1 MGIWDDLTGKTAA
14 NASRAAAAD
23 TYSKQQKFSGDHLGR
38 ADEYAENVQGFY
50 QPYADTGAQANTALA
65 RLMADPSSLRSLPG
79 YQFAM
84 DEGVQALDRSAN
96 RKGGRG
102 VQNGALSKDL
112 LRFGTGLADQTFGN
126 QWTRLLGGVTGVG
139 MPAAAGQSAGETGR
153 LNAQQS
159 VYGQLMN
166 SAGTIGQGDIAAA
179 NARSAG
185 IQNLFNT
192 GANLAGKAIG
202 GGFGGFGGGGGFQTV
217 GFDSYGNPNYG
228 RV

>member
-1 MGIWDDLTGKTAA
+1 MGIFDDLTGKTAA

-23 TYSKQQKFSGDHLGR
+23 TYSKQQKAYGDLLGYG
-38 ADEYAENVQGFY
+38 DEYASNMSSLY
-50 QPYADTGAQANTALA
+50 QPYANTGAEANSALA
-65 RLMADPSSLRSLPG
+65 RLMADPNSLRSLPG

-84 DEGVQALDRSAN
+84 DEGVQALERSAN

-112 LRFGTGLADQTFGN
+112 LRFGTGLADSTFGN
-126 QWTRLLGGVTGVG
+126 QFSRLMGGAGLGMNATQ
-139 MPAAAGQSAGETGR
+139 GQ
-153 LNAQQS
+153 AQGLQ
-159 VYGQLMN
+159 GQLGARQTAYGGIMN
-166 SAGTIGQGDIAAA
+166 AAGTIGQGDIAAA

-202 GGFGGFGGGGGFQTV
+202 F
-217 GFDSYGNPNYG
+217 

>member
-1 MGIWDDLTGKTAA
+1 MGIFDDLTGKTAA

-23 TYSKQQKFSGDHLGR
+23 TYSKQMKFSGDHLGR

-65 RLMADPSSLRSLPG
+65 RLMADPGSLRSLPG

-84 DEGVQALDRSAN
+84 DEGVQALDRGAN
-96 RKGGRG
+96 ARHMLQSGR
-102 VQNGALSKDL
+102 ASKDL
-112 LRFGTGLADQTFGN
+112 MRFGAGLADQTFGN
-126 QWTRLLGGVTGVG
+126 HWNRLLGGVTGVG

-179 NARSAG
+179 NARAAG
-185 IQNLFNT
+185 TQNLFNT

-202 GGFGGFGGGGGFQTV
+202 F
-217 GFDSYGNPNYG
+217 

>member
-1 MGIWDDLTGKTAA
+1 MGLWDDLTGKTAA

-50 QPYADTGAQANTALA
+50 QPYANTGAQANSALA

-79 YQFAM
+79 YQFAQE
-84 DEGVQALDRSAN
+84 EGVQALDRGAN
-96 RKGGRG
+96 ARHRLQSGR
-102 VQNGALSKDL
+102 ASKDL

-159 VYGQLMN
+159 VYGQLMG

-192 GANLAGKAIG
+192 GANLAGKWAG
-202 GGFGGFGGGGGFQTV
+202 GGFKVPSFG
-217 GFDSYGNPNYG
+217 
-228 RV
+228 

>member
-1 MGIWDDLTGKTAA
+1 
-14 NASRAAAAD
+14 
-23 TYSKQQKFSGDHLGR
+23 LGR

-79 YQFAM
+79 YQFALE
-84 DEGVQALDRSAN
+84 EGSKGLNRAANANHMLNSGRS
-96 RKGGRG
+96 G
-102 VQNGALSKDL
+102 KDMA
-112 LRFGTGLADQTFGN
+112 RFTTGLADSTFGN

-166 SAGTIGQGDIAAA
+166 AAGTIGQGDIAAA
-179 NARSAG
+179 NARAAG
-185 IQNLFNT
+185 TQNLFNT

-202 GGFGGFGGGGGFQTV
+202 F
-217 GFDSYGNPNYG
+217 

>member
-1 MGIWDDLTGKTAA
+1 MGLWDDLTGKTAA

-23 TYSKQQKFSGDHLGR
+23 TYSKQMKFSGDQLGR

-79 YQFAM
+79 YQFALE
-84 DEGVQALDRSAN
+84 EGSKGLNRAANANHMLNSGRS
-96 RKGGRG
+96 G
-102 VQNGALSKDL
+102 KDMA
-112 LRFGTGLADQTFGN
+112 RFTTGLADSTFGN

-166 SAGTIGQGDIAAA
+166 AAGTIGQGDIAAA
-179 NARSAG
+179 NARAAG
-185 IQNLFNT
+185 TQNLFNT

-202 GGFGGFGGGGGFQTV
+202 F
-217 GFDSYGNPNYG
+217 